1 VTRAVVYAIQG
12 GGADGVLVT
21 DDGVVQH
28 ASPNFEWACGEPIDS
43 VLDFLRRQR
52 VRWSVSDALPR
63 GMLLAG
69 GVAIWSH

>member
-1 VTRAVVYAIQG
+1 MVYAIQG
-12 GGADGVLVT
+12 CGADGVLVT

-28 ASPNFEWACGEPIDS
+28 ASANFEWACGEPIDS

-52 VRWSVSDALPR
+52 VCWSVSDALPR
-63 GMLLAG
+63 GMLLSG